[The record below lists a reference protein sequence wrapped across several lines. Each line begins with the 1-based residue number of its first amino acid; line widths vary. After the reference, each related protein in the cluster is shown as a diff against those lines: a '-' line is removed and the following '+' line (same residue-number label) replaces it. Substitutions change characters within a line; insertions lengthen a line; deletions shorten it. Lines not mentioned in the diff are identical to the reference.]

1 MKWIEYENFKFYTRH
16 IINEN
21 NEKFEDKDI
30 DNLIK
35 YITEE
40 NEDLNL
46 TEVNGAEN
54 NKDND
59 ELNSENS
66 INEIDIEQIDNSKE
80 RLSEDDKNEESEDI
94 NIINNNNLDI
104 NNLINILD
112 ELNINKE
119 DGKDDWFNRPLN
131 ERVNLRVKNK
141 VKNNKKSKK
150 FYNYPK
156 NSD

>member
-1 MKWIEYENFKFYTRH
+1 MEYENIKFYTRH

-46 TEVNGAEN
+46 TEVNGVEN

-119 DGKDDWFNRPLN
+119 NSKDDCFNRPLN